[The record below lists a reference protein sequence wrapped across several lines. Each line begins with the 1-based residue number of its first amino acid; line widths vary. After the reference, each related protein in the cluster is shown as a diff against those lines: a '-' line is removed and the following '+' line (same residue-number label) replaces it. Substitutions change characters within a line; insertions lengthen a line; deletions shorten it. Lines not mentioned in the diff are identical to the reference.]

1 MSDAATMRSRAEQL
15 AEEMFLP
22 AAAEVDRAGRV
33 PQSHLDMLKRFGFY
47 GVAAPAELGGL
58 GMEDMAT
65 AGYLLEVLA
74 SGCLTTTLVWMQHH
88 GVVLGTAASRTPGLR
103 DTWLRRLAAGEVR
116 GGVALAGLRP
126 GGEGMRA
133 RRLDSGYV
141 LDGEVPWVSGWDMID
156 VVQVGAR
163 DESGAACFFLVD
175 AKPSATLTGTVQD
188 LAALRASRTAVLR
201 FREHL
206 VPADRLMH
214 ALPMD
219 SWTRAEAPGS
229 ALNGFLALGVARRCC
244 ALLGP
249 SSLDAEL
256 DSARAALLGADPEKT
271 PAARATASELAL
283 RAASALIV
291 HQGSKSG
298 LRGDHPERL
307 LREAGM
313 LLVYGTRPLIR
324 DELLS
329 RLSFAAGAATA

>member
-1 MSDAATMRSRAEQL
+1 MTDAATMRSRAEQL

-33 PQSHLDMLKRFGFY
+33 PQSHLDMLRRFGFY
-47 GVAAPAELGGL
+47 GVAAPAEHGGL

-65 AGYLLEVLA
+65 AAHLLEVLA

-88 GVVLGTAASRTPGLR
+88 GVVLGTAASKTPGLR
-103 DTWLRRLAAGEVR
+103 ETWLHRLAAGDVR

-133 RRLDSGYV
+133 RRVDSGYV

-163 DESGAACFFLVD
+163 DDAGHAVFLLVD
-175 AKPSATLTGTVQD
+175 AVPSATLTGSVQD

-201 FREHL
+201 FTEHL

-214 ALPMD
+214 ALPLE
-219 SWTRAEAPGS
+219 SWTRTEASGS
-229 ALNGFLALGVARRCC
+229 ALNGFLALGVVRRCC

-256 DSARAALLGADPEKT
+256 EAARAALLAADAEKT
-271 PAARATASELAL
+271 PAARATASELAV
-283 RAASALIV
+283 RAAATLIT
-291 HQGSKSG
+291 HSGSKAG
-298 LRGDHPERL
+298 LRGGHPERL

-324 DELLS
+324 DELLN
-329 RLSFAAGAATA
+329 RYSFRPTSAA

>member
-1 MSDAATMRSRAEQL
+1 MTDAATMRSRAEQL

-33 PQSHLDMLKRFGFY
+33 PQSHLDLLRRFGFY

-65 AGYLLEVLA
+65 AAYLLETLA

-88 GVVLGTAASRTPGLR
+88 GVVLGAAASRTPGLR
-103 DTWLRRLAAGEVR
+103 DTWLRRLADGDVR

-126 GGEGMRA
+126 GGEGMRV
-133 RRLDSGYV
+133 RRADDGGYV

-156 VVQVGAR
+156 VVQAGAR
-163 DESGAACFFLVD
+163 DDAGNACFLLVD
-175 AKPSATLTGTVQD
+175 AVPSATLSGTVQD
-188 LAALRASRTAVLR
+188 LSALRASRTAVLR
-201 FREHL
+201 FTGHA

-214 ALPMD
+214 TLPYD
-219 SWTRAEAPGS
+219 SWARTEASGS
-229 ALNGFLALGVARRCC
+229 ALNGFLALGVVRRCC

-256 DSARAALLGADPEKT
+256 EAARAALLAADPEKT
-271 PAARATASELAL
+271 PAARATASELAV
-283 RAASALIV
+283 RAATTLIV
-291 HQGSKSG
+291 HRGSRGG

-329 RLSFAAGAATA
+329 RLARGLTP